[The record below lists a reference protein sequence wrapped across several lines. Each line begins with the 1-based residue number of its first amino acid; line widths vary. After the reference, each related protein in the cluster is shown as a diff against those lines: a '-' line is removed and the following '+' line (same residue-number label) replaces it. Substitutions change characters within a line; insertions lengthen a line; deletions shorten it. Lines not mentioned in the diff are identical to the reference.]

1 MVGSHSKTNDE
12 GEVGMR
18 YDDLEWGEW
27 GKHEWDPAC
36 RRSHVSHSLVGS
48 ERRARLNNR
57 MELSEAIRSHGNRH
71 TGLVA
76 LVATGPLG
84 KVHVLGQAGYCD
96 SIEDARSLMS
106 DKLRK
111 VLDGSWT
118 PHANRSLSDTWSMMF
133 SRWSR
138 VDR

>member
-1 MVGSHSKTNDE
+1 MT
-12 GEVGMR
+12 

-27 GKHEWDPAC
+27 GKHECDAAC
-36 RRSHVSHSLVGS
+36 RRSHVAHSLVVS

-57 MELSEAIRSHGNRH
+57 MELSEAIRLHGNRH

-76 LVATGPLG
+76 LVATRPLG
-84 KVHVLGQAGYCD
+84 KLHVLGEVGYCN

-118 PHANRSLSDTWSMMF
+118 PYVNRSLSGTWGMMF
-133 SRWSR
+133 SRWSK
-138 VDR
+138 